1 MAKKLLLKKCLNGLP
16 TKLKMKIAAI
26 DLGTNTFH
34 LIIARIINNSLEIIY
49 KVNEPVKLGED
60 ITKENLII
68 PSAFE
73 RGINCLTQFKVALED
88 YQVDLVKATA
98 TSGVRSAK
106 NGLDFVETAKLETGI
121 SIDVIDG
128 DEEAQLIYEG
138 VKLSGAITKKSLIM
152 DIGGGSTEFILCD
165 EHELFWKKSY
175 NIGAARLM
183 QLFFKSDPI
192 NEFDKQEILNHL
204 TKELG
209 DLKMK
214 CEQFK
219 PETLIGSAGAF
230 ETFTQML
237 FPEFKIK
244 DISSAEIPYSAYQ
257 QLSKKLI
264 NASQNE
270 RRKMPNLIPLRV
282 DMIVMASILTNYVLS
297 EMNIQQI
304 RLSTYDL
311 KMGVLNS
318 LKISSC

>member
-1 MAKKLLLKKCLNGLP
+1 
-16 TKLKMKIAAI
+16 MKIAAI

-73 RGINCLTQFKVALED
+73 RGINCLKQFKLALDD

-165 EHELFWKKSY
+165 ERELFWKKSY

>member
-1 MAKKLLLKKCLNGLP
+1 
-16 TKLKMKIAAI
+16 MKIAAI

-68 PSAFE
+68 SSAFE
-73 RGINCLTQFKVALED
+73 RGINCLKQFKLALED

-152 DIGGGSTEFILCD
+152 DIGGGSTEFILCN

>member
-1 MAKKLLLKKCLNGLP
+1 
-16 TKLKMKIAAI
+16 
-26 DLGTNTFH
+26 

-73 RGINCLTQFKVALED
+73 RGINCLKQFKLALDD

-152 DIGGGSTEFILCD
+152 DIGGGSTEFILCN

-257 QLSKKLI
+257 QLSKELI

-311 KMGVLNS
+311 KMCVLNS

>member
-73 RGINCLTQFKVALED
+73 RGINCLKQFKLALED

-165 EHELFWKKSY
+165 ERELFWKKSY

-237 FPEFKIK
+237 FPELKIK

>member
-1 MAKKLLLKKCLNGLP
+1 
-16 TKLKMKIAAI
+16 MKIAAI

-73 RGINCLTQFKVALED
+73 RGINCLKQFKLALDD

-219 PETLIGSAGAF
+219 PEILIGSAGAF

-237 FPEFKIK
+237 FPELKIK

-257 QLSKKLI
+257 QLSKELI
-264 NASQNE
+264 DASQNE

-297 EMNIQQI
+297 EMNINQI
-304 RLSTYDL
+304 KLSTYDL
-311 KMGVLNS
+311 KMGVLHS
-318 LKISSC
+318 LKFTSC